1 MLDRRLEND
10 FRSLGEVLQ
19 DLTKS
24 PAGPRC
30 FPANAVITQ
39 VFMWQIVGVLGL
51 LVELFDV
58 QLVDP
63 LQPPSLLFENR
74 KFVLDAS
81 RLLGTPMQQLNNEP
95 DRDALLV
102 EDTRPA
108 DTSTRL
114 LFELFPIANLHTC
127 VWAHQQR
134 DRLRF

>member
-19 DLTKS
+19 DLTES
-24 PAGPRC
+24 PTGPRC
-30 FPANAVITQ
+30 FPANAVIPQ
-39 VFMWQIVGVLGL
+39 VFMWQIMGVLGL
-51 LVELFDV
+51 LVELLDV

-63 LQPPSLLFENR
+63 LQTPSFLFENR

-81 RLLGTPMQQLNNEP
+81 RLLGTPMQQLNNES

-102 EDTRPA
+102 EDPRPA
-108 DTSTRL
+108 DTSSRL
-114 LFELFPIANLHTC
+114 LFELFPIADLHMC
-127 VWAHQQR
+127 VWARQQR